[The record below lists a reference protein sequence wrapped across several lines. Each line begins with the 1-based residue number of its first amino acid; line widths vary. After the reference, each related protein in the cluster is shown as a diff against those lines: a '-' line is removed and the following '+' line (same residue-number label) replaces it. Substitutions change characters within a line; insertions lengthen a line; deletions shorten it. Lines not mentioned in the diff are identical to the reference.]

1 MAGKEM
7 TFCTIFVNRYLGNAA
22 VDPQSRPTVKK
33 GRPSSRRLSR
43 GIASPLTLVWLRK
56 IDAHMHTLFISYLE
70 MVFHAMS

>member
-7 TFCTIFVNRYLGNAA
+7 TFCTTFVNRYLGNSA
-22 VDPQSRPTVKK
+22 VDPQSRPTMKN

-43 GIASPLTLVWLRK
+43 DIASPLTLVWLRK

-70 MVFHAMS
+70 MVFHTMS